1 MREVQPTSADDQF
14 GVGAPAEDEVC
25 LSAATYAVPVFP
37 GTRAAQ
43 I

>member
-1 MREVQPTSADDQF
+1 MGKVQPASADDQF
-14 GVGAPAEDEVC
+14 GVGARAEDEVC

-37 GTRAAQ
+37 ESRAAQ